1 MANAQLI
8 QMAKEIGKSKG
19 FVDVGAEFEA
29 SFGKWVG
36 QAEEALKARRDKRD
50 EGIAKVTSY
59 MEKMPSHAQLPKV
72 PAYAQEQVGSWLK
85 GQRAE
90 YAANAR
96 ALKDLDPQSDEY
108 LDNVNNMNRIT
119 QSVSRLNDQFSTLL
133 EDKTN
138 YMDAVNEGVIS
149 NATKPEDVN
158 ELADVYTDS
167 SKLAIGADGQLSFNG
182 KNFDDLPKWQAQ
194 NSEIPM
200 ALTQL
205 NAQYYKNAK
214 EIEGPLAENLKVQV
228 EQIIKGAGRSGVMSL
243 AADSELGLDED
254 LITNPER
261 YDELVKTMINT
272 WTEAIKGSAKIGKKQ
287 ADAEWK
293 MKHPKK
299 ETPSAYGL
307 DKYFFDLMN
316 DVDNKTK

>member
-36 QAEEALKARRDKRD
+36 KAEEALKARRDKRD
-50 EGIAKVTSY
+50 EGIAKITSY

-72 PAYAQEQVGSWLK
+72 PAYAQEQVGGWLK
-85 GQRAE
+85 DQRAE
-90 YAANAR
+90 YAVSAR
-96 ALKDLDPQSDEY
+96 ALKDLDPQSDKY
-108 LDNVNNMNRIT
+108 LANVNNMNRIT

-158 ELADVYTDS
+158 ELADVYTDA
-167 SKLAIGADGQLSFNG
+167 SKLSIGADGQLSFNG
-182 KNFDDLPKWQAQ
+182 KSFDDLPKWQAQ

-205 NAQYYKNAK
+205 NAQYYKNAQV
-214 EIEGPLAENLKVQV
+214 IDGPLAENLKVQV

-243 AADSELGLDED
+243 AADSDLGLDED

-261 YDELVKTMINT
+261 YDELVKTMITT
-272 WTEAIKGSAKIGKKQ
+272 WTEAIKGSAKIGKEQ

-299 ETPSAYGL
+299 ETPSKYGL
-307 DKYFFDLMN
+307 DKYFLELMN
-316 DVDNKTK
+316 NVDNKTN